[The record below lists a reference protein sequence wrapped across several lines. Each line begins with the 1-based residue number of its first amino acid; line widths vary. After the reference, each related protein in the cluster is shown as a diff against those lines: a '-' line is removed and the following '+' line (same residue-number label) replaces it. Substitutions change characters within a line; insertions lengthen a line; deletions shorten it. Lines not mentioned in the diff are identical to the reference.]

1 MGMNGP
7 PGPTK
12 EGKIEMP
19 FSDTNVFARDDTFFG
34 VCQAIGEDLG
44 FNPNY
49 LRIAFALPLLYA
61 PVTTLAVYAALA
73 AVVVL
78 LRLIVPNPR
87 RAPSPQPEDAGD
99 AVEAI
104 PAGDDGLPLAA

>member
-1 MGMNGP
+1 
-7 PGPTK
+7 
-12 EGKIEMP
+12 MP

-61 PVTTLAVYAALA
+61 PVSTLAVYAALA
-73 AVVVL
+73 LVVL
-78 LRLIVPNPR
+78 LLRLAVPNPR
-87 RAPSPQPEDAGD
+87 RAASEASAETPSEHESATGAED
-99 AVEAI
+99 VR
-104 PAGDDGLPLAA
+104 LPLAA

>member
-1 MGMNGP
+1 
-7 PGPTK
+7 
-12 EGKIEMP
+12 MP

-61 PVTTLAVYAALA
+61 PVTTIGAYLALA
-73 AVVVL
+73 LLVL
-78 LRLIVPNPR
+78 LTRLVVPNPR
-87 RAPSPQPEDAGD
+87 RTQVVD
-99 AVEAI
+99 AVEEQGEAKVPEDRNEPMPI
-104 PAGDDGLPLAA
+104 AA

>member
-1 MGMNGP
+1 
-7 PGPTK
+7 
-12 EGKIEMP
+12 MP

-61 PVTTLAVYAALA
+61 PVTTVGAYFGLALL
-73 AVVVL
+73 VL
-78 LRLIVPNPR
+78 LTRLVLPNPS
-87 RAPSPQPEDAGD
+87 RAQVTDT
-99 AVEAI
+99 VEEQKEATR
-104 PAGDDGLPLAA
+104 PADQNEPMPIAA

>member
-1 MGMNGP
+1 MSGP
-7 PGPTK
+7 PGSPD
-12 EGKIEMP
+12 EGKKKMP
-19 FSDTNVFARDDTFFG
+19 FSDTNIFARDDTFFG

-73 AVVVL
+73 LVVVA
-78 LRLIVPNPR
+78 LRLLVPNPR
-87 RAPSPQPEDAGD
+87 RAASLQGADALADPAEALPTGEDA
-99 AVEAI
+99 
-104 PAGDDGLPLAA
+104 LPLAA

>member
-1 MGMNGP
+1 
-7 PGPTK
+7 
-12 EGKIEMP
+12 MP

-61 PVTTLAVYAALA
+61 PVATVGAYFALA
-73 AVVVL
+73 LLVL
-78 LRLIVPNPR
+78 LTRLVLPNPR
-87 RAPSPQPEDAGD
+87 RAPVME
-99 AVEAI
+99 AVEVQEEAKVQADTNAPMPI
-104 PAGDDGLPLAA
+104 AA

>member
-1 MGMNGP
+1 
-7 PGPTK
+7 
-12 EGKIEMP
+12 MP

-61 PVTTLAVYAALA
+61 PVATLAVYAALA
-73 AVVVL
+73 VLVVL
-78 LRLIVPNPR
+78 LRVVVPNPR
-87 RAPSPQPEDAGD
+87 RAPKVEDEPARETVSEETDRPEA
-99 AVEAI
+99 
-104 PAGDDGLPLAA
+104 LPIAA

>member
-1 MGMNGP
+1 
-7 PGPTK
+7 
-12 EGKIEMP
+12 MP

-61 PVTTLAVYAALA
+61 PVTTIGAYLALSLL
-73 AVVVL
+73 VL
-78 LRLIVPNPR
+78 LTRLVVPNPR
-87 RAPSPQPEDAGD
+87 RTQVEEQGEAKVPEDRN
-99 AVEAI
+99 EPMPI
-104 PAGDDGLPLAA
+104 AA

>member
-1 MGMNGP
+1 
-7 PGPTK
+7 
-12 EGKIEMP
+12 MP

-61 PVTTLAVYAALA
+61 PLATLAAYAALA
-73 AVVVL
+73 VVVIM
-78 LRLIVPNPR
+78 LRLVVPNPR
-87 RAPSPQPEDAGD
+87 RAA
-99 AVEAI
+99 
-104 PAGDDGLPLAA
+104 PAPADDGLPLAA